1 LTFFVF
7 FVPQVFIF
15 TQSMYASRAF
25 LTTFSIVG
33 AAVVSTGFLYLVHV
47 PVDDLAE
54 VMGGLGQN

>member
-1 LTFFVF
+1 
-7 FVPQVFIF
+7 
-15 TQSMYASRAF
+15 MYASRAF